1 MTFNIGSF
9 GVILTRR
16 YLLYIVVTM
25 TVGFIIYL
33 FILNESEH
41 NHEMSKYIKN
51 IKLIM
56 VGPIS
61 DITWEDFRNDC
72 GYSAYLNNP

>member
-41 NHEMSKYIKN
+41 NHEMSK
-51 IKLIM
+51 
-56 VGPIS
+56 
-61 DITWEDFRNDC
+61 
-72 GYSAYLNNP
+72 